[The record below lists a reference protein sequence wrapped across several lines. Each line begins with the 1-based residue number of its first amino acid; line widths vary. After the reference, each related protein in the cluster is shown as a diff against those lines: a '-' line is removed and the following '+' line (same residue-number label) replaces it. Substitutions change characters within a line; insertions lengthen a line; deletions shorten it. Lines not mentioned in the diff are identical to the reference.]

1 MSQGSTPASGAV
13 GSSHLSLGSTP
24 DHAEIDINGA
34 FVGNTPSVLDLPP
47 GPQTITISKK
57 GFKPWIRVIKLTG
70 GTVNVFAELDPAA
83 SQ

>member
-1 MSQGSTPASGAV
+1 M

-34 FVGNTPSVLDLPP
+34 FVGNTPSVLDLPS
-47 GPQTITISKK
+47 GPETITISKR
-57 GFKPWIRVIKLTG
+57 GFKPWTRVVTLTS
-70 GTVNVFAELDPAA
+70 GTVSIFAELDPLEKAAA